1 MNFRTDINAL
11 RATAVLGV
19 VLFHFLSNALPGGFA
34 GVDVFF
40 VISGFLMTSIIF
52 RGLDAQT
59 FKVSDFYLARARR
72 IVPALTVLSLALL
85 ALGWF
90 YLHPTD
96 FGTLGKH
103 ALGSLSFISNFMY
116 LKESGYFDE
125 ASKEKWMLHTWSLSV
140 EWQFYL
146 VYPVV
151 MVMLRK
157 FMRLQFMR
165 YVLVLGAVASFAL
178 CVYATG
184 RWPSS
189 AFYLLPT
196 RAWEMLVGGLAF
208 LYPLQLSN
216 PAKKWLEA
224 LGIGLIVTAY
234 VGLSEATAWPGY
246 WAALPVAGALLVI
259 AAHRE
264 RSWLSDNAAL
274 QWLGTVSYSVYLWHW
289 PVVVWL
295 NYAGKSADMGWVAVG
310 VLLSVGLG
318 ALSYYGVENR
328 KKWNAM
334 TPHWMP
340 CLGSNLGWAFVV
352 ATVTC
357 ITVVYQEGFAS
368 RLSQQYLTLT
378 QQQVMPRRDNGYCFL
393 DFNNDTRLVGSL
405 DVAQCVLGARSQAP
419 KILLFGDSFAGHF
432 EPFWDELGKS
442 NGVAINAITT
452 NWCVPLVGKA
462 FDGPVSHPSYQQCLF
477 NRQILA
483 KDMGKY
489 DLVIFAGQWSNSLK
503 GAYLADVKQT
513 IRQVAK
519 TVRAV
524 VVMPT
529 PTRFDTN
536 VLKRFQRNLFYQ
548 TPFDLGQYTKK
559 LDALE
564 QEAYTSLRQDAQDL
578 DNVFFLERSHLF
590 APSDTYSKSGYAMP
604 YSLDGFHIS
613 LEGSLV
619 AAQDFQKT
627 IFYQQVV
634 QSRLAQISQSTKQ

>member
-19 VLFHFLSNALPGGFA
+19 VLFHFSSNALPGGFA

-103 ALGSLSFISNFMY
+103 ALGSLSFTSNFMY

-146 VYPVV
+146 VYPIV
-151 MVMLRK
+151 MVALRK
-157 FMRLQFMR
+157 FMRFQSLR
-165 YVLVLGAVASFAL
+165 IVLVCGAVASFAL
-178 CVYATG
+178 CIYATD
-184 RWPSS
+184 RWPGS
-189 AFYLLPT
+189 AFYLLPS

-208 LYPLQLSN
+208 AYPLQL
-216 PAKKWLEA
+216 PATSKKWAEA
-224 LGIGLIVTAY
+224 LGVSLIVASY
-234 VGLSEATAWPGY
+234 VGLSEATAWPGI

-259 AAHRE
+259 VAHRE
-264 RSWLSDNAAL
+264 RSWFSGNAAF

-310 VLLSVGLG
+310 ILLSVGLG

-328 KKWNAM
+328 KKLSALAPYW
-334 TPHWMP
+334 TPW
-340 CLGSNLGWAFVV
+340 LGPNLGWAFVV
-352 ATVTC
+352 ATVAC
-357 ITVVYQEGFAS
+357 VLVVYQEGFAS

-378 QQQVMPRRDNGYCFL
+378 QQQVMPGRDNGYCFL

-405 DVAQCVLGARSQAP
+405 DVAQCVLGARSHAP

-452 NWCVPLVGKA
+452 NWCVPLTGKA

-503 GAYLADVKQT
+503 GGYLADVKQI

-519 TVRAV
+519 TVPAV
-524 VVMPT
+524 VVMPS
-529 PTRFDTN
+529 PTHFDTN
-536 VLKRFQRNLFYQ
+536 VLKRFQSSLFSQ

-559 LDALE
+559 LDVLA
-564 QEAYTSLRQDAQDL
+564 QESYTSLRQDAQDL
-578 DNVFFLERSHLF
+578 GNVFFLERSHLF

-619 AAQDFQKT
+619 AAKDFQKT
-627 IFYQQVV
+627 TFYQQAV
-634 QSRLAQISQSTKQ
+634 QPRLAQISQSAKQ